1 MPTLD
6 VINQEKKKVGSIELR
21 DDVFAVP
28 VNVALVHQVI
38 KAQLAG
44 RRQGTAKTKVKSEVR
59 GGGKKPFKQKGTG
72 NARQGSSRSP
82 LQPGGGQNF
91 GPQPRSYEQAT
102 PKEMVRGAL
111 RSALSDR
118 VKEGR
123 LLVVDEFKIGS
134 IKTKA
139 FDEILK
145 KKLALDQ
152 ILIVDDANKNLELSG
167 RNIPRVKVLRT
178 EGLNVYDIVRNEWLV
193 ITKRAVQAIE
203 TRLAPGAGQGA
214 KKTAAKKAAAS
225 AK

>member
-1 MPTLD
+1 MATLD
-6 VINQEKKKVGSIELR
+6 VISQEKKKVGSIELR

-59 GGGKKPFKQKGTG
+59 GGGKKPFRQKGTG

-118 VKEGR
+118 LKAGR
-123 LLVVDEFKIGS
+123 FLVVDEFKLAAV
-134 IKTKA
+134 KTKA
-139 FDEILK
+139 LDDVIK
-145 KKLALDQ
+145 NKLALEQ
-152 ILIVDDANKNLELSG
+152 VLIVDDANRNLELSG
-167 RNIPRVKVLRT
+167 RNLPRVKVLRT

-193 ITKRAVQAIE
+193 FTQRAVKAIE
-203 TRLAPGAGQGA
+203 TRLTPGVEAAAKPA
-214 KKTAAKKAAAS
+214 KKTATSQKV
-225 AK
+225 

>member
-6 VINQEKKKVGSIELR
+6 VINQDKKKVGTIDLR

-44 RRQGTAKTKVKSEVR
+44 RRQGNAKTKVKSEVR

-72 NARQGSSRSP
+72 NARQGSTRSP
-82 LQPGGGQNF
+82 LQVGGGQSF

-102 PKEMVRGAL
+102 PKEMMRGAL

-118 VKEGR
+118 TKAARIVI
-123 LLVVDEFKIGS
+123 VDEFKFAS
-134 IKTKA
+134 PKTAA

-145 KKLALDQ
+145 KKLDLSKV
-152 ILIVDDANKNLELSG
+152 LIVDDANKNLELSG
-167 RNIPRVKVLRT
+167 RNLPHVKVLRT
-178 EGLNVYDIVRNEWLV
+178 EGLNVYDIVKYDWLV
-193 ITKRAVQAIE
+193 FTKRAVQAVQ
-203 TRLAPGAGQGA
+203 TRLAPGA
-214 KKTAAKKAAAS
+214 
-225 AK
+225 